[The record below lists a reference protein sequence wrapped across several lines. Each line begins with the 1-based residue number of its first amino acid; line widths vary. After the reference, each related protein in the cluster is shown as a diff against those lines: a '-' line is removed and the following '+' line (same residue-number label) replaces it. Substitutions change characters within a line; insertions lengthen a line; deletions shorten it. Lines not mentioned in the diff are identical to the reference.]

1 MRTSGSEGIVGV
13 VGARSPVGD
22 SLLHAL
28 NRDGWRVTAFSR
40 QHVGDGNTSGNVTWR
55 VLPPP
60 VCAEAAPPLTMV
72 DPAISSWVFLSPIW
86 VLPDC
91 LRMLEAH
98 GVRRL
103 VALSSTSRFTKIGSS
118 DSNERTLARRLTA
131 AEEQLS
137 DWAVRRNVACT
148 ILRPTLI
155 YGSGHD
161 KNIAEMAAFIRR
173 FGFFPV
179 LGAACGLRQPV
190 HVDDVAAACVAA
202 LAAPAAVVR
211 AYNISGGEVLSYRDM
226 ASRVFKAL
234 DRTERLVSVP
244 LIAIRAGVA
253 LAQLLPRFRHWS
265 PSMAERMN
273 RDMVFDHSDAERD
286 LYFRPRSFRLS
297 AKDVG
302 VTDL

>member
-1 MRTSGSEGIVGV
+1 MN
-13 VGARSPVGD
+13 
-22 SLLHAL
+22 AL
-28 NRDGWRVTAFSR
+28 NADGWQVTAFSR
-40 QHVGDGNTSGNVTWR
+40 QHVGYGNNNGNVTWR
-55 VLPPP
+55 VLPTP
-60 VCAEAAPPLTMV
+60 VCADAPLPLTMI
-72 DPAISSWVFLSPIW
+72 DTAITSWIFLSPIW
-86 VLPDC
+86 VLPDR

-98 GVRRL
+98 GVRRI

-118 DSNERTLARRLTA
+118 DSNERILAKRLAA
-131 AEEQLS
+131 AEETVS

-155 YGSGHD
+155 YGSGRD
-161 KNIAEMAAFIRR
+161 RNIAEMAAFIRR

-179 LGAACGLRQPV
+179 LGSACGLRQPV
-190 HVDDVAAACVAA
+190 HVEDVAAACVAA

-244 LIAIRAGVA
+244 LTAVRAGVA

-273 RDMVFDHSDAERD
+273 QDMVFDHSDAERD
-286 LYFRPRSFRLS
+286 LYFRPRPFRVS
-297 AKDVG
+297 AQDVG
-302 VTDL
+302 ATDL